1 MGLTKISGLV
11 SNFRESTKVKSATST
26 TGAFG
31 MGRTTMKTE
40 KIFNFRVGNRPV
52 SMKFPKGDIDL
63 TDGDEATVVG
73 VDGSGGVKGILVR
86 NEGTGIIYS
95 MGIGYWLGWGI
106 AMTVLGF
113 VLIPVFIGI
122 ILLPVGIYMLFKG
135 YQLKKAMALLVI

>member
-1 MGLTKISGLV
+1 MALVKASGTV
-11 SNFRESTKVKSATST
+11 ANFRQSTEIKSATHT

-40 KIFNFRVGNRPV
+40 KVFNFRVGNRPV

-73 VDGSGGVKGILVR
+73 TESGGGLKGIAVR
-86 NEGTGIIYS
+86 NDVTGVTY
-95 MGIGYWLGWGI
+95 GITMGYWIGWGV

-113 VLIPVFIGI
+113 LLMPVMIGAVI
-122 ILLPVGIYMLFKG
+122 LPVGLYMLYKG
-135 YQLKKAMALLVI
+135 YQLKNALAILAA